1 RLTCLLLDPTMVWIG
16 EREGNQNEVVPDV
29 DAHVV
34 NEESGDV
41 VVADQ
46 IEESDHVIQDEG
58 DDIVRIGDKE
68 LFKQSTQNVEVGVVA
83 AATVPFVT
91 SFASLTTEG
100 EGGRPTDSIFGID
113 LRTRHLAER
122 FVISS
127 DSSHDSNANAAD
139 DEVSS
144 VVKSLILNPPI
155 MTTVVAT
162 TVAANISSTLVPRA
176 GDKLVRAS
184 IFTDSAF
191 VGTVGPDV
199 AGSSQHVGT
208 ELSADSFYV
217 S

>member
-1 RLTCLLLDPTMVWIG
+1 
-16 EREGNQNEVVPDV
+16 
-29 DAHVV
+29 
-34 NEESGDV
+34 
-41 VVADQ
+41 
-46 IEESDHVIQDEG
+46 
-58 DDIVRIGDKE
+58 
-68 LFKQSTQNVEVGVVA
+68 
-83 AATVPFVT
+83 PFVT

-176 GDKLVRAS
+176 GDKLVRA
-184 IFTDSAF
+184 
-191 VGTVGPDV
+191 
-199 AGSSQHVGT
+199 
-208 ELSADSFYV
+208 
-217 S
+217 